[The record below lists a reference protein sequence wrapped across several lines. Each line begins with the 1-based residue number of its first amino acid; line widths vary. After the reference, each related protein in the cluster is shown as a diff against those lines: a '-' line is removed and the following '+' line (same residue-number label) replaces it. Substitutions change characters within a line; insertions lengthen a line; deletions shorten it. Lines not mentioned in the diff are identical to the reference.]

1 MVTVTNTDVIT
12 VAAVITHEAAT
23 VITNVRL
30 LLLKQLSSE
39 WTTLLPGRNLPAPVP
54 DTRTP

>member
-39 WTTLLPGRNLPAPVP
+39 WTTLLPGR
-54 DTRTP
+54 D